1 MSSSTTTKTIPSRK
15 TLSRK
20 RRPLTL
26 WLGIGLIGFALL
38 TLFYGGLAWF
48 GFQAGD
54 AEKVQKIASET
65 EITLSRQ
72 IELAAQDASDNN
84 FVLSQRRIDYILS
97 VDPNNTSA
105 LALRDQIYQTQSL
118 LLTPSPSPTPTE
130 TPTPPPTM
138 TPTPLPP
145 TPDPAEAIATR
156 EAAWEKVQADLETLD
171 IEEQIQQLEVFRA
184 RYPGI
189 YNRESSQQLYDRYVS
204 RGTDL
209 IRGNAVE
216 RGILLLTK
224 ARGLGDLPETL
235 EGEIYWAEQ
244 YVAGVSYFAVNWELY
259 LSYFRPLCDFS
270 PYYQDSCGKLTEGLA
285 TAASEAFMASDWC
298 TAARLYVELA
308 TVDPNAQL
316 TDGNLSDRMNQT
328 INSCGEP
335 IALPPNANG
344 TATPDDG
351 NGTAPG
357 APLPQIP

>member
-15 TLSRK
+15 TLARQ

-54 AEKVQKIASET
+54 AEKVQKIAAET
-65 EITLSRQ
+65 ENTLVRQ
-72 IELAAQDASDNN
+72 IELAEQDFAAGNII
-84 FVLSQRRIDYILS
+84 LSERRLDYILS
-97 VDPNNTSA
+97 VDANNQAA
-105 LALRDQIYQTQSL
+105 LALQNKIDQTQSL
-118 LLTPSPSPTPTE
+118 LLTPSPSPTPTQTA
-130 TPTPPPTM
+130 TPLPTL

-184 RYPGI
+184 QYPGI

-216 RGILLLTK
+216 RGILLLSK
-224 ARGLGDLPETL
+224 ARELGDLPEVL

-244 YVAGVSYFAVNWELY
+244 YVAGVSYFSVNWELY
-259 LSYFRPLCDFS
+259 LSYFRPLCEFS

-285 TAASEAFMASDWC
+285 SAASDAYLASDWC
-298 TAARLYVELA
+298 TAAKLYVELA
-308 TVDPNAQL
+308 TIDPNAQL

-335 IALPPNANG
+335 IALPTNG
-344 TATPDDG
+344 TATPADG
-351 NGTAPG
+351 SSGTSPG
-357 APLPQIP
+357 APPPQFP